1 MNFLIKDEFHCK
13 QQLFI
18 TKYSFSN
25 QENYRSKYHFDLC
38 EVVSCAELPNTPLIS
53 HM

>member
-13 QQLFI
+13 QQFFI

-25 QENYRSKYHFDLC
+25 QENYRSDLC
-38 EVVSCAELPNTPLIS
+38 EGDYKVWWFHVLSCLI
-53 HM
+53 HH

>member
-18 TKYSFSN
+18 TKCSFSN

-38 EVVSCAELPNTPLIS
+38 EGTIRCGGF
-53 HM
+53 MC